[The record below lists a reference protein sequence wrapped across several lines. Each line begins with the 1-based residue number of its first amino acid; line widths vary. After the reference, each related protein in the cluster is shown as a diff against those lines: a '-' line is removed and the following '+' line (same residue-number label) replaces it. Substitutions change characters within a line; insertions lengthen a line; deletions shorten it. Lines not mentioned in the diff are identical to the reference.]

1 MANTYVDY
9 TAVASQTDYN
19 FSFEYLR
26 DDHVKVKVN
35 DVIVTNYT
43 IVTSPTPTKIRFNT
57 APSAGAEIRIYRDSR
72 GDFSPLVDFVD
83 GSVLTENELDEA
95 YKHNL
100 FVSQEASEG
109 TGNELLN
116 KKGGANYDAE
126 GNKIINLGSP
136 TADGDAANKAYV
148 DQTIDNAELV
158 GGSPATVSLGAY
170 DVTAFDSTEARTL
183 ANRFADV
190 VNVKDFGAAGNGST
204 DDTTAIQAA
213 IDYAY
218 TNKKGTV
225 FFPAGVYVS
234 QQLTLKSYVVLQ
246 GTVQSDGWA
255 ALTAYDFASVIKLKD
270 STNDDLILVEGGAKN
285 WGLKDLV
292 IDGNQANNTRGHT
305 LAHYN
310 TGSSKASGGLIDG
323 CKFVE
328 AQDWAIY
335 LVNAH
340 PLNISNNTITNGLFL
355 SNFSD
360 TLVSNNSI
368 DSRNNE
374 HPSLWLANGNAN
386 VYSDNFI
393 WRQEAS
399 SSSNRQ
405 TEIVTLNTS
414 TNRLI
419 FSSGT
424 TADWYDGQPVEF
436 KAGTNLPPMS
446 LVGGGIP
453 KGYETFLV
461 KKVDGSTTEIE
472 LYYRDISNSNARVLF
487 NGAGSGTLSI
497 SSGSNSI
504 IHAESGSRNRFLG
517 NRVAGSPESA
527 SYLYALDGSQYSNNQ
542 HWGLNYNEQSNV
554 PALKVVGCEK
564 SIFSSNVMG
573 EYPDSGEIVYANQIE
588 AGLDYEI
595 VSTGNTDFTLIGAG
609 SAVTAGSF
617 VIGQVYTIISTGGG
631 TTDFTLIGATN
642 NNIGTTFTATDVG
655 SGTGTAGEFAVG
667 TTFTATGAGTG
678 TGTAKDINDD
688 IDYSILIEDWVDI
701 VATQT
706 RVKRS
711 KLNIIADNVYQEIS
725 PESTTRFVKDDSAAV
740 YTDRNIISGLGNLD
754 TLNRTKRIESSTY
767 YSEPDRFY
775 LSAET
780 IPYIVTAGSFVV
792 GIAYTIV
799 SAGTT
804 DFTLIGAADNNPGTT
819 FTATGAG
826 DSLETGTASTLIV
839 PDNSTTILNW
849 QASGSLG
856 NPAGLTVGAST
867 TLTNTKES
875 VIDINGQIG
884 FSSRPAGD
892 FYVLVFVRVTDG
904 NGTLA
909 HRFYEE
915 FYTSTNSP
923 SISTIPF
930 KLRRTI
936 ETTDAQVLVQ
946 VYQNSGSPMTINN
959 GTDYTWMTVSKVADY
974 LP

>member
-1 MANTYVDY
+1 MSNVQVQLRRGTTAQHAVYTGPQGEVTVD
-9 TAVASQTDYN
+9 TDKN
-19 FSFEYLR
+19 
-26 DDHVKVKVN
+26 
-35 DVIVTNYT
+35 
-43 IVTSPTPTKIRFNT
+43 
-57 APSAGAEIRIYRDSR
+57 A
-72 GDFSPLVDFVD
+72 LVLHD
-83 GSVLTENELDEA
+83 G
-95 YKHNL
+95 
-100 FVSQEASEG
+100 
-109 TGNELLN
+109 
-116 KKGGANYDAE
+116 
-126 GNKIINLGSP
+126 
-136 TADGDAANKAYV
+136 
-148 DQTIDNAELV
+148 
-158 GGSPATVSLGAY
+158 
-170 DVTAFDSTEARTL
+170 VTAGGIQIARES
-183 ANRFADV
+183 V
-190 VNVKDFGAAGNGST
+190 VNVLDYGAKGDGVT
-204 DDTTAIQAA
+204 DDTSAIQAA

-218 TNKKGTV
+218 TNKKGAV

-234 QQLTLKSYVVLQ
+234 QQLTLKSYVILKGV
-246 GTVQSDGWA
+246 VQSDGWA
-255 ALTAYDFASVIKLKD
+255 VLTSYDFASVIKLKD
-270 STNDDLILVEGGAKN
+270 GTNDDLILVEGGAKN

-310 TGSSKASGGLIDG
+310 TGSSKAAGGLIDG

-374 HPSLWLANGNAN
+374 HPSLWLANGNSN

-399 SSSNRQ
+399 SSSARQ
-405 TEIVTLNTS
+405 TQTVTLNTS

-436 KAGTNLPPMS
+436 KAGTNLPPME
-446 LVGGGIP
+446 LVGGGVP
-453 KGYETFLV
+453 KGYETFLI
-461 KKVDGSTTEIE
+461 KKVEGSTTEIE
-472 LYYRDISNSNARVLF
+472 LYYRDISNSNARVEF
-487 NGAGSGTLSI
+487 TGVGSGALSI

-527 SYLYALDGSQYSNNQ
+527 SYLYAVDGSQYSNNQ
-542 HWGLNYNEQSNV
+542 HWGLNYNQQSNV
-554 PALKVVGCEK
+554 PALKVLGCEK

-573 EYPDSGEIVYANQIE
+573 EFPDSGN
-588 AGLDYEI
+588 
-595 VSTGNTDFTLIGAG
+595 
-609 SAVTAGSF
+609 
-617 VIGQVYTIISTGGG
+617 
-631 TTDFTLIGATN
+631 
-642 NNIGTTFTATDVG
+642 
-655 SGTGTAGEFAVG
+655 
-667 TTFTATGAGTG
+667 
-678 TGTAKDINDD
+678 NDD
-688 IDYSILIEDWVDI
+688 NIDYSILIEDWVDN

-711 KLNIIADNVYQEIS
+711 KLNILADNVYQETAS
-725 PESTTRFVKDDSAAV
+725 ESTTRFVKDDSEAV

-775 LSAET
+775 LSAEL
-780 IPYIVTAGSFVV
+780 SSSQVV
-792 GIAYTIV
+792 
-799 SAGTT
+799 
-804 DFTLIGAADNNPGTT
+804 
-819 FTATGAG
+819 AT
-826 DSLETGTASTLIV
+826 STNVNL
-839 PDNSTTILNW
+839 TW

-856 NPAGLTVGAST
+856 NPAGLTVGSST

-904 NGTLA
+904 NGLTA

-923 SISTIPF
+923 SITTIPF

-936 ETTDAQVLVQ
+936 ETSDAQVVVQ
-946 VYQNSGSPMTINN
+946 VFQNSGSSMTINN
-959 GTDYTWMTVSKVADY
+959 GTDYTWMTISKVADY

>member
-1 MANTYVDY
+1 
-9 TAVASQTDYN
+9 
-19 FSFEYLR
+19 
-26 DDHVKVKVN
+26 
-35 DVIVTNYT
+35 
-43 IVTSPTPTKIRFNT
+43 
-57 APSAGAEIRIYRDSR
+57 
-72 GDFSPLVDFVD
+72 
-83 GSVLTENELDEA
+83 
-95 YKHNL
+95 
-100 FVSQEASEG
+100 
-109 TGNELLN
+109 
-116 KKGGANYDAE
+116 
-126 GNKIINLGSP
+126 
-136 TADGDAANKAYV
+136 
-148 DQTIDNAELV
+148 
-158 GGSPATVSLGAY
+158 
-170 DVTAFDSTEARTL
+170 
-183 ANRFADV
+183 
-190 VNVKDFGAAGNGST
+190 
-204 DDTTAIQAA
+204 
-213 IDYAY
+213 
-218 TNKKGTV
+218 
-225 FFPAGVYVS
+225 VYVS

-310 TGSSKASGGLIDG
+310 TGSSKAAGGLIDG

-399 SSSNRQ
+399 SSSTRQ
-405 TEIVTLNTS
+405 TQVVTLNTS

-446 LVGGGIP
+446 LVGGGVP
-453 KGYETFLV
+453 KGYETFLI
-461 KKVDGSTTEIE
+461 KKVEGSTTEIE

-527 SYLYALDGSQYSNNQ
+527 SYLYAVDGSQYSNNQ

-573 EYPDSGEIVYANQIE
+573 EYPSGVVVNANEIE
-588 AGLDYEI
+588 SGLLYEI
-595 VSTGNTDFTLIGAG
+595 V
-609 SAVTAGSF
+609 
-617 VIGQVYTIISTGGG
+617 STGGG
-631 TTDFTLIGATN
+631 TTDFTLIGAAD
-642 NNIGTTFTATDVG
+642 NNIGTI
-655 SGTGTAGEFAVG
+655 
-667 TTFTATGAGTG
+667 FTATGAGTG

-688 IDYSILIEDWVDI
+688 IDYSILIEDWKDI

-711 KLNIIADNVYQEIS
+711 KLNIIADNVYQETS
-725 PESTTRFVKDDSAAV
+725 PESTTRFVKDDSEAV

-754 TLNRTKRIESSTY
+754 TLTAGTTTNRTKRIESSTY

-775 LSAET
+775 LSAELST
-780 IPYIVTAGSFVV
+780 SQVV
-792 GIAYTIV
+792 A
-799 SAGTT
+799 
-804 DFTLIGAADNNPGTT
+804 
-819 FTATGAG
+819 TATNVN
-826 DSLETGTASTLIV
+826 LT
-839 PDNSTTILNW
+839 W

-856 NPAGLTVGAST
+856 NPAGLTVGSST

-884 FSSRPAGD
+884 FNSRPAGD

-923 SISTIPF
+923 SITTIPF

-936 ETTDAQVLVQ
+936 ETSDAQVVVQ
-946 VYQNSGSPMTINN
+946 VYQNSGSSMTINN
-959 GTDYTWMTVSKVADY
+959 GTDYTWMTISKVADY